1 MPYKD
6 PERKRQ
12 WEREHRDERNARRR
26 KSIVSSTFHPSHGDA
41 PRRNPIAVQAQGTGV
56 VVTVGVVM
64 GLSFLLML
72 LFARWRSLGLPKP
85 PEGVQPTL

>member
-26 KSIVSSTFHPSHGDA
+26 IPRVAVSLSGARYETPMPDPITDEKVQSGANLIPVLVIGFTFLVILLVAGWRFSAILEPSG
-41 PRRNPIAVQAQGTGV
+41 NT
-56 VVTVGVVM
+56 
-64 GLSFLLML
+64 
-72 LFARWRSLGLPKP
+72 
-85 PEGVQPTL
+85 